1 MQSDHHRVLF
11 HGERV
16 AGITDGQLWA
26 NLAGLG
32 LDQQQIERLLGGGT
46 LIIKRGL
53 SRLQAERYQQRLLEA
68 GLRVEIEGETDTPVD
83 SAAALPTPHRPAVF
97 AAREPAAPSPTVR
110 RFEQVRFTGKGAE
123 YFGIWIVNILLMI
136 VTLGLYAPWAK
147 VRNNQYFYG
156 HTQIDGSSFQYLA
169 DPWVIFRGRL
179 VAIGAVIVWVVVGEL
194 LPLLSLGLLLL
205 LLLALPWIVVR
216 GLKFHASNSAWRNIR
231 FDFNA
236 GYLDAALVLLV
247 WPLLSLLTL
256 LLLVPFSVW
265 KSQSFMVNNARFG
278 QLSFRLKAG
287 AADYYLFFFKVLG
300 VAVGFVLL
308 SLLVSTLAHPALA
321 VPVSIIGY
329 LVLFGYFMA
338 SLTNLAMNATVLGM
352 HGFRS
357 ELGKARM
364 VWIYFSNTV
373 LIGLTLG
380 LFIPW
385 AKVRMAAYRA
395 ECTQVVIHGDLD
407 GFIAGEQR
415 RISAVGQELGEAFD
429 VGVSFV

>member
-1 MQSDHHRVLF
+1 M
-11 HGERV
+11 
-16 AGITDGQLWA
+16 
-26 NLAGLG
+26 
-32 LDQQQIERLLGGGT
+32 
-46 LIIKRGL
+46 
-53 SRLQAERYQQRLLEA
+53 
-68 GLRVEIEGETDTPVD
+68 
-83 SAAALPTPHRPAVF
+83 
-97 AAREPAAPSPTVR
+97 
-110 RFEQVRFTGKGAE
+110 
-123 YFGIWIVNILLMI
+123 
-136 VTLGLYAPWAK
+136 
-147 VRNNQYFYG
+147 
-156 HTQIDGSSFQYLA
+156 
-169 DPWVIFRGRL
+169 
-179 VAIGAVIVWVVVGEL
+179 

-278 QLSFRLKAG
+278 QLPFRLKAG

-338 SLTNLAMNATVLGM
+338 SLSMAVA
-352 HGFRS
+352 
-357 ELGKARM
+357 ARA
-364 VWIYFSNTV
+364 IRP
-373 LIGLTLG
+373 GCAG
-380 LFIPW
+380 
-385 AKVRMAAYRA
+385 RA
-395 ECTQVVIHGDLD
+395 
-407 GFIAGEQR
+407 
-415 RISAVGQELGEAFD
+415 SAC
-429 VGVSFV
+429 